1 MPSVAER
8 PRSSQEALLRLE
20 KGTASP
26 TAQLNDA
33 ANIIGLDL
41 ALCASHPEI
50 NRTPHFQNNAAPKAE
65 WVLRWLLKRLRTGK
79 NYRVDAASFLLLR
92 QLIDLIPPKTL
103 ATTLKDQKFLGIV
116 HDAIADLEEDVLA
129 GLGDGTA
136 ELLHSG
142 SESSHTLGD
151 SPHRNGDYDK
161 KGTKRKRSGADEPDA
176 MDIDDPP
183 RTPTSC
189 FVAFI
194 RALDCLY
201 SLVMLVD
208 RTSGVDDVASSHL
221 KHALKGEPESVAV
234 TLQKSFRLAAVITTQ
249 LFHAQQ
255 TTDLQHLLYVLPA
268 IFDLWEL
275 RSSRRDD
282 SEKGLSNECFSKHC
296 FQSAL
301 RLQFCVNSI
310 RLDTDERAHV
320 LHGLERLI
328 ALHVVLPARS
338 SFFEGGGSG
347 IDYSANEP
355 DWSPVKPVSDT
366 FRPLLCAPESP
377 DQGTSDNAGIQKKA
391 KWKTAELLPE
401 FFDIAARTVP
411 RDTFRRQN
419 HEGPWLETLFV
430 AVAELAYSIAKSE
443 NTTAYFTEFVAILER
458 LFRVVLARDIKLSL
472 HTLLTHAAY
481 TGLLKEGLSQVEW
494 SLTALLIE
502 LGTDIF
508 LPNSGL
514 NDSEKL
520 LNALLEKIL
529 LHWRTGVAH
538 VDDSYRTI
546 KNGIVI
552 PLLRGFVGARDL
564 PNFMQIWYEQLIEV
578 EEARSKDKEKALT
591 HFIVWE
597 DDDVCNEFSE
607 LMRNPLTYAHSA
619 AQMRA
624 AALEIKA
631 EDGRIQN
638 SPGAYA
644 QIVILESGFRSR
656 DLSFEDRNEDLT
668 SIIQTVTSTLSS
680 EQKLHW
686 RWRLWRLGRSLLE
699 NNVQSTDNEL
709 GIAIIKLVATAAES
723 IQRVHQGRMK
733 KLCAPLE
740 CFEAFQFALTAIKAT
755 ANPEQF
761 RLLTNEV
768 TTLIKSISGKDA
780 AKSIKAPWDGRI
792 ETLTSPTTLA
802 LAYFLSLVRNP
813 DIWPQVESETRRS
826 LFAHVL
832 SLATSQYKPSPSTLE
847 TVNPDSKYL
856 QAWASLVC
864 HEYLLNAPCIA
875 VDLIAVLSERV
886 KEDIPNRRLY
896 IESLQR
902 IPAPLVT
909 RGQRAILLDLLQEVI
924 VQEGST
930 PEVTVGMLSLMA
942 KLAEMPKSTA
952 ALTSNWEPL
961 WTVAKA
967 VSLQGSDIDLQ
978 IMKAYR
984 NLHRAVI
991 AKLLVLAD
999 DERQRLFKKMYRKVS
1014 AKAIKLQSL
1023 NRDSMDCFYLRISL
1037 SQLWLNRKALE
1048 GVFDETELAACRK
1061 KVFDLVV
1068 AEVKS
1073 VKTQCKK
1080 QQLEDTI
1087 TLIKILDALEDFED
1101 LAMDHAEVEKFLSRI
1116 ESYVEK
1122 SVDSASSLRR
1132 LIRRRVLAGR
1142 GSEKSITQ
1150 PVIQCAESLPLQHM
1164 YSEEQRI
1171 FIRSTSARFRTMT
1184 ADELTRVIQDIRKI
1198 GFVGE
1203 NAEYHLLIAGLAIAS
1218 LPSVEDKESQTGHE
1232 LGLVFTD
1239 ATNSL
1244 LKNNS
1249 IEPFT
1254 FATECL
1260 DIILR
1265 NHTRC
1270 VTQFNIDNLL
1280 GTIAVC
1286 TSKSGPCIDP
1296 AYAGTVYIRLCRI
1309 MGLLLGL
1316 HRQKLGGRF
1325 HLINPVISG
1334 LLDCLFARS
1343 KKRSRSMLHEKKS
1356 GQQPYWLAPLQ
1367 ASHAVHFTR
1376 LLTSL
1381 CDPTVS
1387 AVSRPTQSGVGFEGL
1402 TDQTKK
1408 AKRIAGQYLQYLIQD
1423 YTQSALRGSLSP
1435 DVKAAIIPGLYA
1447 VLDVMSRDTMRALNA
1462 GLDVSGR
1469 AVFKALYDDYVKFG
1483 KWNKG

>member
-20 KGTASP
+20 KGTASS
-26 TAQLNDA
+26 TTQLNDA

-50 NRTPHFQNNAAPKAE
+50 NRAPHFQNSAAPKAE

-116 HDAIADLEEDVLA
+116 HDAITDLEADVLA
-129 GLGDGTA
+129 GLGGGTT
-136 ELLHSG
+136 ELLTSG

-151 SPHRNGDYDK
+151 SPHRHGDVDK

-201 SLVMLVD
+201 SLVMLVE
-208 RTSGVDDVASSHL
+208 RTFGVDDVASSHL

-234 TLQKSFRLAAVITTQ
+234 TLQRSFRLATVITTQ

-268 IFDLWEL
+268 MFDLWEL

-282 SEKGLSNECFSKHC
+282 SEKVLSNECFSKHC
-296 FQSAL
+296 FESAL
-301 RLQFCVNSI
+301 RLQCCVHTI

-328 ALHVVLPARS
+328 ALHVVLPARA
-338 SFFEGGGSG
+338 SFFERGGSG
-347 IDYSANEP
+347 IDYSASEP

-366 FRPLLCAPESP
+366 FRPLLCVADSP
-377 DQGTSDNAGIQKKA
+377 DQSTGVSAGVQKQVLP
-391 KWKTAELLPE
+391 KTAELLPD

-430 AVAELAYSIAKSE
+430 AVAELAFSVVKSE
-443 NTTAYFTEFVAILER
+443 NTAAYLSEFVAILER

-502 LGTDIF
+502 LGSDIF

-520 LNALLEKIL
+520 LKALLEKIF
-529 LHWRTGVAH
+529 LHWRGGVPNTN
-538 VDDSYRTI
+538 DSYRII
-546 KNGIVI
+546 KKGIVI

-578 EEARSKDKEKALT
+578 EEARSQDRDLN

-597 DDDVCNEFSE
+597 DNDVCNEFSD

-624 AALEIKA
+624 AAVEIRG
-631 EDGRIQN
+631 EDGKLQN
-638 SPGAYA
+638 SAGAYA
-644 QIVILESGFRSR
+644 QIVILESGFRRR

-680 EQKLHW
+680 GQKLHW
-686 RWRLWRLGRSLLE
+686 RWRLWRLARSLLE

-709 GIAIIKLVATAAES
+709 GAAIISLVATAAQS

-733 KLCAPLE
+733 KVCAPLE
-740 CFEAFQFALTAIKAT
+740 CFEAFQFALTAIKT
-755 ANPEQF
+755 SSNPEQF

-768 TTLIKSISGKDA
+768 TTLIKSVSDKDA
-780 AKSIKAPWDGRI
+780 AKAIKSSWDGRA

-802 LAYFLSLVRNP
+802 LAYFVSLVRNP
-813 DIWPQVESETRRS
+813 DLWPQVDSETRQS

-864 HEYLLNAPCIA
+864 HEYLLNAPSITI
-875 VDLIAVLSERV
+875 DLIAVLSERV
-886 KEDIPNRRLY
+886 KADASNRKLY

-909 RGQRAILLDLLQEVI
+909 RGQRAVLLDLLQEVI
-924 VQEGST
+924 AQEGNT
-930 PEVTVGMLSLMA
+930 PEVTVGVLSLMA

-978 IMKAYR
+978 IMKAFR
-984 NLHRAVI
+984 NLHRAVV
-991 AKLLVLAD
+991 AKLLVVSD

-1014 AKAIKLQSL
+1014 AKALKLQSL

-1037 SQLWLNRKALE
+1037 SQLWINRETLE
-1048 GVFDETELAACRK
+1048 GVFDETELATCRK
-1061 KVFDLVV
+1061 KVFDLLV

-1101 LAMDHAEVEKFLSRI
+1101 LALDHAEVEKFLSKI

-1142 GSEKSITQ
+1142 GSEKSITK
-1150 PVIQCAESLPLQHM
+1150 PVIQCAESLPLQQM

-1184 ADELTRVIQDIRKI
+1184 ADELTRVIQDIRNL

-1203 NAEYHLLIAGLAIAS
+1203 NAEYHLLVAGLAIAS
-1218 LPSVEDKESQTGHE
+1218 LPSVEDKESQTGQE
-1232 LGLVFTD
+1232 LGLVFTEVTD
-1239 ATNSL
+1239 AL
-1244 LKNNS
+1244 LRNNA

-1254 FATECL
+1254 FASECL

-1265 NHTRC
+1265 NQSRC

-1296 AYAGTVYIRLCRI
+1296 AFAGTVYIRLCRL
-1309 MGLLLGL
+1309 MGLLLGI

-1325 HLINPVISG
+1325 HLINPVVGG

-1343 KKRSRSMLHEKKS
+1343 KKRSRSMLQDKKL

-1387 AVSRPTQSGVGFEGL
+1387 AVSRPTQSGTGYEGL

-1435 DVKAAIIPGLYA
+1435 EVKAAIIPGLYA

>member
-26 TAQLNDA
+26 AAQLNDA

-50 NRTPHFQNNAAPKAE
+50 NRTPHVQNNAAPKAE

-79 NYRVDAASFLLLR
+79 NYRVDSTSFLLLR

-116 HDAIADLEEDVLA
+116 HDAIADLEDDVLA
-129 GLGDGTA
+129 GLGDGTT
-136 ELLHSG
+136 ELLNSG
-142 SESSHTLGD
+142 SDSSHTLGD

-176 MDIDDPP
+176 MDIDDQP

-201 SLVMLVD
+201 SLVTLAD
-208 RTSGVDDVASSHL
+208 RTSGIDDVASSHL
-221 KHALKGEPESVAV
+221 KHALKGEPEAVAV

-249 LFHAQQ
+249 LSHAQQ

-296 FQSAL
+296 FQSSL
-301 RLQFCVNSI
+301 RLQFCVSSI

-328 ALHVVLPARS
+328 ALHVVLPARD
-338 SFFEGGGSG
+338 SFFERGGSG
-347 IDYSANEP
+347 IDYSASEP
-355 DWSPVKPVSDT
+355 DWSPVQPVSDT
-366 FRPLLCAPESP
+366 FRPLLCAPADSNQSTG
-377 DQGTSDNAGIQKKA
+377 DGASTQKKA
-391 KWKTAELLPE
+391 LWKTAELMPE

-430 AVAELAYSIAKSE
+430 AVAELAFSITKSE
-443 NTTAYFTEFVAILER
+443 NTTAYLPEFVAILER
-458 LFRVVLARDIKLSL
+458 LFRVILARNVKLSL
-472 HTLLTHAAY
+472 QTLLTHAAY

-514 NDSEKL
+514 HDSEKL
-520 LNALLEKIL
+520 LKALLEKIL
-529 LHWRTGVAH
+529 LHWRSGVPYA
-538 VDDSYRTI
+538 DESYRTI

-564 PNFMQIWYEQLIEV
+564 PNFMQLWYEQLIEV
-578 EEARSKDKEKALT
+578 EEARSQGKDLT
-591 HFIVWE
+591 QFIVWE

-607 LMRNPLTYAHSA
+607 MMRNPLTYAHSA

-624 AALEIKA
+624 AAVEIRG
-631 EDGRIQN
+631 EDGKIKN

-668 SIIQTVTSTLSS
+668 SIIQTATSTLSS

-686 RWRLWRLGRSLLE
+686 RWRLWRLARSLLE

-709 GIAIIKLVATAAES
+709 GAAIIKLVATAAES
-723 IQRVHQGRMK
+723 IQRVHSGRMK

-761 RLLTNEV
+761 SLLTSEV

-780 AKSIKAPWDGRI
+780 AKFIKSPWDGRV

-813 DIWPQVESETRRS
+813 DIWPQVNSETRRS

-847 TVNPDSKYL
+847 TVSADSKYL

-864 HEYLLNAPCIA
+864 HEYLLNAPAIA
-875 VDLIAVLSERV
+875 VDLIAVLSDRI
-886 KEDIPNRRLY
+886 KEDGSNRKLY

-909 RGQRAILLDLLQEVI
+909 RRQRAVLLDLLQEVI
-924 VQEGST
+924 TQEDNT

-978 IMKAYR
+978 IMKAFR

-991 AKLLVLAD
+991 AKLLVLSEE
-999 DERQRLFKKMYRKVS
+999 ERQRLFKKMYRKVS
-1014 AKAIKLQSL
+1014 AKALKLQSL

-1037 SQLWLNRKALE
+1037 FQLWHNRQVLE
-1048 GVFDETELAACRK
+1048 GVFDESELAACRK
-1061 KVFDLVV
+1061 KVFGLVV

-1101 LAMDHAEVEKFLSRI
+1101 LAMDHAEVEKFLSKI

-1142 GSEKSITQ
+1142 GYEKNITQ

-1184 ADELTRVIQDIRKI
+1184 VDELTRVIQDIRGM

-1218 LPSVEDKESQTGHE
+1218 LPSVEDKESQTGKE
-1232 LGLVFTD
+1232 LGLVFSAATD
-1239 ATNSL
+1239 SL
-1244 LKNNS
+1244 LRNNS

-1280 GTIAVC
+1280 GTTAVC

-1296 AYAGTVYIRLCRI
+1296 AYAGTVYIRLCRL

-1325 HLINPVISG
+1325 HLINPVIAG

-1367 ASHAVHFTR
+1367 PSHAVHFTR

-1387 AVSRPTQSGVGFEGL
+1387 AVSRPTQSGAGYEGL